1 MMNKYFIT
9 DVAMVII
16 GCYVVYGIGNYQLF
30 PGIGEANAA
39 GICVIA
45 LGMAVLGVVST
56 FSKIS
61 NFLKAKK

>member
-9 DVAMVII
+9 DVAMVVIS
-16 GCYVVYGIGNYQLF
+16 CYVVYAIGNYQLL
-30 PGIGEANAA
+30 PNIGEANAA

-45 LGMAVLGVVST
+45 LGMAAAGVASM

-61 NFLKAKK
+61 NYLKS